1 MYWHI
6 VLIIYTHFTHCK
18 INSPPFP
25 SQTVTG
31 LNRQSS
37 RQFPFTLT
45 RHGNSRPPFFRYPQF
60 IRQREGPGEQL
71 SELPNY
77 DDAALDYS
85 YMTKNRNDNANQQAN
100 AEESNTEVTNENA
113 PELAKNQVV
122 SQGQAGTFGENSG
135 NMSNNTNSNNTTTN
149 HYHNGEPNKG
159 APATA
164 QGETPTARLK
174 DDVPLGAMQSPTTNL
189 NNTTD
194 ASHHKGDTS
203 TFVTNNFYNPP
214 NPGDQNTLTVGGQLE
229 YEYLWKR
236 IYDIDNKLAQ
246 LTPIVKQASPERRKG
261 LIITFDPEEKGK
273 VDVESNPTTG

>member
-6 VLIIYTHFTHCK
+6 VLIIYTHFINCK
-18 INSPPFP
+18 INSSLFP
-25 SQTVTG
+25 SQPVAG
-31 LNRQSS
+31 LNRLAS
-37 RQFPFTLT
+37 RQFPFTLA
-45 RHGNSRPPFFRYPQF
+45 RHRNSRFPFPRYPQF
-60 IRQREGPGEQL
+60 IRQREEPGEQL
-71 SELPNY
+71 PELPNH
-77 DDAALDYS
+77 DDATLDYS
-85 YMTKNRNDNANQQAN
+85 YMTKNRNNNPNQQAN
-100 AEESNTEVTNENA
+100 AEESKTEVDNENA
-113 PELAKNQVV
+113 PELAKNQVGG
-122 SQGQAGTFGENSG
+122 QGQAGTFGENSG

-149 HYHNGEPNKG
+149 HYHNEPNKG
-159 APATA
+159 APATV
-164 QGETPTARLK
+164 QGETPAARLK

-214 NPGDQNTLTVGGQLE
+214 TPGDQNTLTVGGQLE

-261 LIITFDPEEKGK
+261 LIITFDPDETGK
-273 VDVESNPTTG
+273 VDVESNPTPA